1 MNKSVPANH
10 GPILATHLLPRR
22 RWSFMISEK
31 ITHTLGL
38 EKPLVDWRA
47 EHQLVQQ
54 FFETSKMHYYFLRH
68 METPSPIWF
77 EQRLKKR
84 IPNINIWESQSF
96 NYVISSGAYALY
108 KFQPRSYSRNGWP
121 HKATFRSADFNDAFS
136 GWDGGPRSTPITG
149 IKRFHMMPQES
160 YWSSNTMNSRRPS
173 WCTKPIL
180 RM

>member
-1 MNKSVPANH
+1 
-10 GPILATHLLPRR
+10 
-22 RWSFMISEK
+22 MISEK
-31 ITHTLGL
+31 ITHTLDL

-54 FFETSKMHYYFLRH
+54 FFETSKVHYYFLRH

-96 NYVISSGAYALY
+96 NYVITSGAYALY

-136 GWDGGPRSTPITG
+136 GWGGGPRSTPITG
-149 IKRFHMMPQES
+149 IKVPLKRNFRIWDFCIIVKFQPYLQAL
-160 YWSSNTMNSRRPS
+160 WSLFWSNGARKSFF
-173 WCTKPIL
+173 
-180 RM
+180 